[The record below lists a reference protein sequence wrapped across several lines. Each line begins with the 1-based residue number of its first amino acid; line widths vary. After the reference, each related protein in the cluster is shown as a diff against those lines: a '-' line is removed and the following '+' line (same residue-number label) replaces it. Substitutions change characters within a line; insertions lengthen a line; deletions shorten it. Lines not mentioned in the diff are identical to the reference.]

1 MAEVINEI
9 IGKEAFAQIE
19 RMEKGLNGLVDT
31 FVKST
36 NAAKLLEATL
46 SDTKGVGDTK
56 KAIDDL
62 NKSQLQNENILKKIV
77 VAESELGKEMAA
89 NAVRL
94 QQLNTANKNAARE
107 MLANEGSVNK
117 MSASLIKLRL
127 QWDAMSDS
135 LRKSPLGLEI
145 QKRIQATDAALK
157 QLDGSTGRFQ
167 RNVGDY
173 KNQLH
178 GLTQVFRELPGFTY
192 SAQTGILGLSNN
204 LPILA
209 ENFRQVAEATD
220 ESTGR
225 VNGMAGAMRIFTK
238 NIFSFSNIFAIAI
251 GLFTIF
257 SDKIFAFLSGNVKVA
272 KSIEDVTDA
281 QTALSVAMQE
291 TDYKNAIKEVE
302 SLRINIDLAKKGF
315 IDKEEVVKQYNNTI
329 GHTIGKVNTLDEVE
343 QQFVKN
349 GNAYIQMTLLK
360 AAANISLDK
369 AAQKYLD
376 AELARREKMAAIDPN
391 KGKYGGFLGD
401 IKALAEGKP
410 LEEAAIA
417 NVNSFVDGVKA
428 EGDVFKQIAKQF
440 SEDAAKISGT
450 FKGGGGGTTAGGK
463 TKDNIGKGT
472 KEDRAKEIKEYE
484 HDLFQLDLEVQ
495 QMNEKTDEATK
506 KRILDRLEWIRKTN
520 AEYAKMELEAI
531 KEGMAGNQAL
541 LDKEDAE
548 AEARFKAS
556 ISRLQRYEDILRS
569 VYSISETLA
578 NVAYNKEIQQ
588 IEQVEALQQENYDK
602 EKERINNSFI
612 SKQQKERD
620 LANLE
625 ARRAAEQKKLERD
638 RITAERKRAQFQK
651 AIDISSIITGTAVAV
666 IAALGMKPYTPAN
679 IGIAAG
685 VAATGVANLARAIA
699 TPIPQYAKGTDNH
712 KGGLAIVGEQGVELG
727 ILPSGKTFL
736 TPATDTLMDLPA
748 QTKIIPHEK
757 LMEGVYN
764 VAFKKLA
771 NTEKV
776 TTDSMQTAMLD
787 AFSEMT
793 NEMKGIKNEIRNQKL
808 GVNMYGDMEHMIR
821 MKKIIS

>member
-167 RNVGDY
+167 SNVGDY

-209 ENFRQVAEATD
+209 DNFKSVANATN
-220 ESTGR
+220 EVTGK
-225 VNGMAGAMRIFTK
+225 VNGTMGALKIFGAS
-238 NIFSFSNIFAIAI
+238 IFSFGNIFAIAI

-257 SDKIFAFLSGNVKVA
+257 SKEIFAMFENTEKLNKSEQDLIETRKEANKQMNTEISHAKVLLDVVNNLNLSVEDRSKAYDELNKVYPDLLSNMSKENVMANGLNDTYFSMLNIISILALKKAQMSELEKLVSQQVGIQNDINAMTNPKPGTFAYFTNDQLSAKQGQLSMINDKIQ
-272 KSIEDVTDA
+272 SITNSME
-281 QTALSVAMQE
+281 QMALIE
-291 TDYKNAIKEVE
+291 
-302 SLRINIDLAKKGF
+302 
-315 IDKEEVVKQYNNTI
+315 
-329 GHTIGKVNTLDEVE
+329 
-343 QQFVKN
+343 
-349 GNAYIQMTLLK
+349 
-360 AAANISLDK
+360 
-369 AAQKYLD
+369 
-376 AELARREKMAAIDPN
+376 RE
-391 KGKYGGFLGD
+391 
-401 IKALAEGKP
+401 
-410 LEEAAIA
+410 
-417 NVNSFVDGVKA
+417 SFVLGGVK
-428 EGDVFKQIAKQF
+428 
-440 SEDAAKISGT
+440 
-450 FKGGGGGTTAGGK
+450 KGGGTSAGGGK
-463 TKDNIGKGT
+463 RSTIGKGT
-472 KEDRAKEIKEYE
+472 KEDRKKEIEEYE

-548 AEARFKAS
+548 VEARFKAS

-712 KGGLAIVGEQGVELG
+712 KGGLAIVGEKGVELG

>member
-46 SDTKGVGDTK
+46 SDTKGVAGTK

-209 ENFRQVAEATD
+209 DNFKSVANATN
-220 ESTGR
+220 EVTGK
-225 VNGMAGAMRIFTK
+225 VNGTMGALKIFGAS
-238 NIFSFSNIFAIAI
+238 IFSFGNIFAIAI

-257 SDKIFAFLSGNVKVA
+257 SKEIFAMFESTEKLNKSEQDLIQTRKEANKQMNTEISHAKVLLDVVNNLNLSVEDRSKAYDELNKVYPDLLSNMSKENVMANGLNDTYFSMLNIISILALKKAQMSELEKLVSQQVGIQNDINAMTNPKPGTFAYFTNDQLSAKQGQLSMINDKIQ
-272 KSIEDVTDA
+272 SITNSME
-281 QTALSVAMQE
+281 QMALIE
-291 TDYKNAIKEVE
+291 
-302 SLRINIDLAKKGF
+302 
-315 IDKEEVVKQYNNTI
+315 
-329 GHTIGKVNTLDEVE
+329 
-343 QQFVKN
+343 
-349 GNAYIQMTLLK
+349 
-360 AAANISLDK
+360 
-369 AAQKYLD
+369 
-376 AELARREKMAAIDPN
+376 RE
-391 KGKYGGFLGD
+391 
-401 IKALAEGKP
+401 
-410 LEEAAIA
+410 
-417 NVNSFVDGVKA
+417 SFVLGGVK
-428 EGDVFKQIAKQF
+428 
-440 SEDAAKISGT
+440 
-450 FKGGGGGTTAGGK
+450 KGGGTSASGK

-472 KEDRAKEIKEYE
+472 KEDRAKEIEEYE

-541 LDKEDAE
+541 LDSEDA
-548 AEARFKAS
+548 
-556 ISRLQRYEDILRS
+556 
-569 VYSISETLA
+569 
-578 NVAYNKEIQQ
+578 Q
-588 IEQVEALQQENYDK
+588 IEEMWRKRIERVQEYANIVSTATELMGNITEIIYNAEISKINERERVMNDNYDAETK
-602 EKERINNSFI
+602 RINASFTNKADRERELI
-612 SKQQKERD
+612 KLQAQREAQQKNID
-620 LANLE
+620 Q
-625 ARRAAEQKKLERD
+625 ARRR
-638 RITAERKRAQFQK
+638 AERKAAQQNK
-651 AIDISSIITGTAVAV
+651 AYSIAQIIMDTAVSV
-666 IAALGMKPYTPAN
+666 MKTFSKYGFTPLGIGLAAAQGA
-679 IGIAAG
+679 IGIANIAR
-685 VAATGVANLARAIA
+685 VAS
-699 TPIPQYAKGTDNH
+699 TPLPEYYKGTDNH
-712 KGGLAIVGEQGVELG
+712 PGGLAHVGEKGVELG
-727 ILPSGKTFL
+727 ILPGGKTFL
-736 TPATDTLMDLPA
+736 TPATDTIMDLPA

-757 LMEGVYN
+757 LMQSVYN
-764 VAFKKLA
+764 VAFKKLG
-771 NTEKV
+771 NGNKV
-776 TTDSMQTAMLD
+776 STDSMQTAMLE
-787 AFSEMT
+787 AFSELT
-793 NEMKGIKNEIRNQKL
+793 NDVKELKKVMINKNSNVNIIGNFDHYMHVKKNIR
-808 GVNMYGDMEHMIR
+808 
-821 MKKIIS
+821 